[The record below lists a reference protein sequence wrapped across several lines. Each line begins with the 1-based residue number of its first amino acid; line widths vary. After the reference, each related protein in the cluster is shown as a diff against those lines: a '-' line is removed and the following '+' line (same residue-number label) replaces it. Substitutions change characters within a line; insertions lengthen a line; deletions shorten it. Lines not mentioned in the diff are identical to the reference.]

1 MKAYKEKAKLEIE
14 RIKKILNNKNAVM
27 RLGMILVIAGF
38 LIGWAAGYVNNY
50 STDVA
55 DMLMQTGTLFLY
67 GGIAL
72 IGYYIIRFM
81 DSKKKTET
89 ITETTTDED
98 IVAEIEKTI
107 NEKQT
112 A

>member
-1 MKAYKEKAKLEIE
+1 
-14 RIKKILNNKNAVM
+14 
-27 RLGMILVIAGF
+27 MILVIAGF